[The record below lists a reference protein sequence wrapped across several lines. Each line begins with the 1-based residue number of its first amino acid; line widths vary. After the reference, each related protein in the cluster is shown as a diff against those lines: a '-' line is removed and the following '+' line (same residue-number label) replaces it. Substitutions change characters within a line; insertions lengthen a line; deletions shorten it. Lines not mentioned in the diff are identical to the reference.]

1 MPATTVAELFGA
13 NELTEEEA
21 LYQRKKRALVKLDES
36 TTTTTTTTTTTAA
49 TSATTN
55 NENKSSVVSSSSG
68 ASSSNV
74 KGEVAW
80 ARLERDNVI
89 QRRVAPWIAARIRE
103 ALGDDDAMFVS
114 FVCEQLAARVSQ
126 QQLVDALAPVL
137 DSDTTAFVSALWRQL
152 LSIE

>member
-36 TTTTTTTTTTTAA
+36 TTTTTTTTTAAA